1 VIVLMGLAKIKEIA
15 QVFINNGKSNLPV
28 AVIQNGSLP
37 TEKTAIGTVETIADI
52 IEKEQISAPA
62 ILIFG
67 AVVNLLQPRANE
79 FARY

>member
-1 VIVLMGLAKIKEIA
+1 MTGVQTCALPICLAKIKEIA
-15 QVFINNGKSNLPV
+15 QVFIENNKQNLPV

-67 AVVNLLQPRANE
+67 NVVSLKK
-79 FARY
+79 